1 MLKTKE
7 ITICTTNQGKVAEF
21 QEIFDN
27 LMQTRAD
34 LVSGLKTKSFSRDS
48 FKNLSDKGIQDFE
61 VDETED
67 TYLGNAALKAI
78 AGAKAVQGLALADD
92 SGIEV
97 FALNKA
103 PGIYSGRYLRDPS
116 KGISA
121 LLNEM
126 QAHNDRRVRYVCAL
140 VLAEPS
146 GKILFQTQQYWYGE
160 LAYEKHGEQGFGFDP
175 VVYPCLEEAARK
187 RTSPR
192 LDMALGNDLAEEGFI
207 TDYSIDKSRTVAEL
221 SSKEKNSYS
230 HRFKAV
236 QEFLGFLNNSYKII

>member
-27 LMQTRAD
+27 LMQANAD
-34 LVSGLKTKSFSRDS
+34 LASGLKTQNFSRDS
-48 FKNLSDKGIQDFE
+48 FKNLSDKGIYDFE
-61 VDETED
+61 VDETQD

-103 PGIYSGRYLRDPS
+103 PGIYSGRYLRDPN
-116 KGISA
+116 KGINA

-146 GKILFQTQQYWYGE
+146 GKILFQTQRYWYGE

-175 VVYPCLEEAARK
+175 VVYPCL
-187 RTSPR
+187 
-192 LDMALGNDLAEEGFI
+192 DMALENNLEGEWFI

-236 QEFLGFLNNSYKII
+236 QKLLKFLGEAKYA

>member
-1 MLKTKE
+1 MLKTQE

-27 LMQTRAD
+27 LMQGNAD
-34 LVSGLKTKSFSRDS
+34 LASGLKTKSFSRES

-67 TYLGNAALKAI
+67 TYFGNAALKAI

-116 KGISA
+116 KGINA

-126 QAHNDRRVRYVCAL
+126 QAYNDRRVRYVCAL

-146 GKILFQTQQYWYGE
+146 GEILFQTQQYWYGE

-175 VVYPCLEEAARK
+175 VVYPCIEDCEQ
-187 RTSPR
+187 S
-192 LDMALGNDLAEEGFI
+192 LDTALGNDLTEDFI
-207 TDYSIDKSRTVAEL
+207 IDYSIDKLRTVAEL

-236 QEFLGFLNNSYKII
+236 QKLLKFLSEA

>member
-1 MLKTKE
+1 MLKTQE

-27 LMQTRAD
+27 LMQANAE
-34 LVSGLKTKSFSRDS
+34 LASGLKTQNFSRDS
-48 FKNLSDKGIQDFE
+48 FKNLSDKGIYDFD

-78 AGAKAVQGLALADD
+78 AGAEAVQGLALADD

-103 PGIYSGRYLRDPS
+103 PGIYSSRYLRDPS
-116 KGISA
+116 KGINA

-175 VVYPCLEEAARK
+175 VVYPCL
-187 RTSPR
+187 
-192 LDMALGNDLAEEGFI
+192 DMALGNDLEGDNFI
-207 TDYSIDKSRTVAEL
+207 IDYSIDESRTVAEL

-236 QEFLGFLNNSYKII
+236 QEFLRFLYV

>member
-27 LMQTRAD
+27 LMQANAD
-34 LVSGLKTKSFSRDS
+34 LASGLKTQNFSRDS
-48 FKNLSDKGIQDFE
+48 FKNLSDKGIYDFE
-61 VDETED
+61 VDETQD

-103 PGIYSGRYLRDPS
+103 PGIYSGRYLRDPN
-116 KGISA
+116 KGINA

-146 GKILFQTQQYWYGE
+146 GKILFQTQRYWYGE

-175 VVYPCLEEAARK
+175 VVYPCL
-187 RTSPR
+187 
-192 LDMALGNDLAEEGFI
+192 DMALENNLEGEGFI

-236 QEFLGFLNNSYKII
+236 QKLLKFLGEAEYA

>member
-1 MLKTKE
+1 MLKTLD

-27 LMQTRAD
+27 LMQASAD
-34 LVSGLKTKSFSRDS
+34 LASGLKTKSFSRDS
-48 FKNLSDKGIQDFE
+48 FKNLSDKGIHDFE

-78 AGAKAVQGLALADD
+78 AGAKAIQGLALADD

-103 PGIYSGRYLRDPS
+103 PGIYSGRYLRDPN
-116 KGISA
+116 KGINA

-146 GKILFQTQQYWYGE
+146 GKILFQTQRYWYGE

-175 VVYPCLEEAARK
+175 VVYPCL
-187 RTSPR
+187 
-192 LDMALGNDLAEEGFI
+192 DMALGNDLAAEGFI

-236 QEFLGFLNNSYKII
+236 QEFLSFLNNSYKII

>member
-27 LMQTRAD
+27 LMQANAD
-34 LVSGLKTKSFSRDS
+34 LASGLKTQNFSRDS
-48 FKNLSDKGIQDFE
+48 FKNLSDKGIYDFE

-103 PGIYSGRYLRDPS
+103 PGIYSGRYLRDPN
-116 KGISA
+116 KGINA

-146 GKILFQTQQYWYGE
+146 GKILFQTQRYWYGE

-175 VVYPCLEEAARK
+175 VVYPCL
-187 RTSPR
+187 
-192 LDMALGNDLAEEGFI
+192 DMALENNLEGEGFI

-236 QEFLGFLNNSYKII
+236 QKLLKFLGEAKYA

>member
-1 MLKTKE
+1 MLNAQD

-27 LMQTRAD
+27 LMQVNAD
-34 LVSGLKTKSFSRDS
+34 LALGLTKQNFSRDS
-48 FKNLSDKGIQDFE
+48 FKTLAHRGIHDFE

-78 AGAKAVQGLALADD
+78 AGAKAFQGLALADD

-116 KGISA
+116 KGINA

-175 VVYPCLEEAARK
+175 VVYPCLD
-187 RTSPR
+187 T
-192 LDMALGNDLAEEGFI
+192 ALGNDLEGDNFI

-236 QEFLGFLNNSYKII
+236 QEFLRFLYV

>member
-27 LMQTRAD
+27 LMQVNAD
-34 LVSGLKTKSFSRDS
+34 LALGLKKRNFSRDS
-48 FKNLSDKGIQDFE
+48 FKNLSDKGIYDFE
-61 VDETED
+61 VDETQD

-103 PGIYSGRYLRDPS
+103 PGIYSGRYLRDPN
-116 KGISA
+116 KGINA

-146 GKILFQTQQYWYGE
+146 GKILFQTQRYWYGE

-175 VVYPCLEEAARK
+175 VVYPCL
-187 RTSPR
+187 
-192 LDMALGNDLAEEGFI
+192 DMALENNLEGEGFI

-236 QEFLGFLNNSYKII
+236 QKLLKFLGEAKYA

>member
-1 MLKTKE
+1 MLKTLD

-27 LMQTRAD
+27 LMQVNAD
-34 LVSGLKTKSFSRDS
+34 LALGLKKWNFSRDS
-48 FKNLSDKGIQDFE
+48 FKTLAYRGIHDFE

-103 PGIYSGRYLRDPS
+103 PGIYSGRYLRDPN
-116 KGISA
+116 KGINA

-175 VVYPCLEEAARK
+175 VVYPCL
-187 RTSPR
+187 
-192 LDMALGNDLAEEGFI
+192 DIALGNDLADESFI

-236 QEFLGFLNNSYKII
+236 REFLSFLNDSYKVI

>member
-1 MLKTKE
+1 MLKTLD

-27 LMQTRAD
+27 LMQANAD
-34 LVSGLKTKSFSRDS
+34 LASGLKTQNFSRDS
-48 FKNLSDKGIQDFE
+48 FKNLSDKGIYDFE

-78 AGAKAVQGLALADD
+78 AGANAVQGLALADD

-116 KGISA
+116 KGINA

-146 GKILFQTQQYWYGE
+146 GKILFQTQRYWYGE

-175 VVYPCLEEAARK
+175 VVYPCL
-187 RTSPR
+187 
-192 LDMALGNDLAEEGFI
+192 DMALENNLEGEGFI

-236 QEFLGFLNNSYKII
+236 QEFLSFLNNSYKII

>member
-27 LMQTRAD
+27 LMQANVD
-34 LVSGLKTKSFSRDS
+34 LASGLKTQDFSRDS
-48 FKNLSDKGIQDFE
+48 FKNLSDKGIYDFE

-67 TYLGNAALKAI
+67 TYLGNAALKAT

-116 KGISA
+116 KGINA

-126 QAHNDRRVRYVCAL
+126 RAHNDRRVRYVCAL

-175 VVYPCLEEAARK
+175 VVYPCL
-187 RTSPR
+187 
-192 LDMALGNDLAEEGFI
+192 DMALGNDLEGDNFI

-236 QEFLGFLNNSYKII
+236 QKLLKFLSEA

>member
-1 MLKTKE
+1 MLKTQE

-27 LMQTRAD
+27 LMQGNAD
-34 LVSGLKTKSFSRDS
+34 LAFGLKTKSFSRDS
-48 FKNLSDKGIQDFE
+48 FKNLSDKGIQDFK

-116 KGISA
+116 KGINA

-146 GKILFQTQQYWYGE
+146 GRILFQTQQYWYGE

-175 VVYPCLEEAARK
+175 VVYPCL
-187 RTSPR
+187 
-192 LDMALGNDLAEEGFI
+192 DMALGNDLEGDNFI
-207 TDYSIDKSRTVAEL
+207 IDYSIDKSRTVAEL

-236 QEFLGFLNNSYKII
+236 QEFLRFLYV

>member
-27 LMQTRAD
+27 LMQANAD
-34 LVSGLKTKSFSRDS
+34 LASGLKTQNFSRDS
-48 FKNLSDKGIQDFE
+48 FKNLSDKGIYDFE

-116 KGISA
+116 KGIKA

-146 GKILFQTQQYWYGE
+146 GKILFQTQRYWYGE

-175 VVYPCLEEAARK
+175 VVYPCL
-187 RTSPR
+187 
-192 LDMALGNDLAEEGFI
+192 DMALENNLEGEGFI

-236 QEFLGFLNNSYKII
+236 QKLLKFLGEAKYA

>member
-1 MLKTKE
+1 MLKTLD

-27 LMQTRAD
+27 LMQVNAD
-34 LVSGLKTKSFSRDS
+34 LALGLKKWNFSRDS
-48 FKNLSDKGIQDFE
+48 FKTLAYRGIHDFE

-103 PGIYSGRYLRDPS
+103 PGIYSGRYLRDPN
-116 KGISA
+116 KGINA

-187 RTSPR
+187 PTSST
-192 LDMALGNDLAEEGFI
+192 LDMALGNDLADESFI

-236 QEFLGFLNNSYKII
+236 REFLSFLNDSYKVI

>member
-1 MLKTKE
+1 MLKTQE

-34 LVSGLKTKSFSRDS
+34 LVSGLKIQDFSRDS
-48 FKNLSDKGIQDFE
+48 FKNLSDQGIYDFE

-67 TYLGNAALKAI
+67 TYFGNAALKAI

-97 FALNKA
+97 FVLNKA

-126 QAHNDRRVRYVCAL
+126 QAYEDRRVRYVCAL

-175 VVYPCLEEAARK
+175 VVYPCLDENVEIENCEQ
-187 RTSPR
+187 P
-192 LDMALGNDLAEEGFI
+192 LDTALGNDLEGDNFI

-236 QEFLGFLNNSYKII
+236 QELLKFLGEV

>member
-27 LMQTRAD
+27 LMQANAD
-34 LVSGLKTKSFSRDS
+34 LASGLKTQNFSRDS
-48 FKNLSDKGIQDFE
+48 FKNLSDKGIYDFE
-61 VDETED
+61 VDETQD

-103 PGIYSGRYLRDPS
+103 PGIYSGRYLRDPN
-116 KGISA
+116 KGINA

-146 GKILFQTQQYWYGE
+146 GKILFQTQRYWYGE

-175 VVYPCLEEAARK
+175 VVYPCL
-187 RTSPR
+187 
-192 LDMALGNDLAEEGFI
+192 DMALGNDLEGDDFI
-207 TDYSIDKSRTVAEL
+207 TAYSIDKSRTVAEL

-236 QEFLGFLNNSYKII
+236 QKLLKFLGEAEYA

>member
-27 LMQTRAD
+27 LMQANAD
-34 LVSGLKTKSFSRDS
+34 LASGLKTQNFSRDS
-48 FKNLSDKGIQDFE
+48 FKNLSDKGIYDFE

-103 PGIYSGRYLRDPS
+103 PGIYSGRYLRDPN
-116 KGISA
+116 KGINA

-146 GKILFQTQQYWYGE
+146 GKILFQTQRYWYGE

-175 VVYPCLEEAARK
+175 VVYPCL
-187 RTSPR
+187 
-192 LDMALGNDLAEEGFI
+192 DMALENNLEGEGFI

-236 QEFLGFLNNSYKII
+236 QKLLKFLGEAEYA

>member
-27 LMQTRAD
+27 LMQANAD
-34 LVSGLKTKSFSRDS
+34 LASGLKTQNFSRDS
-48 FKNLSDKGIQDFE
+48 FKNLSDKGIYDFE

-116 KGISA
+116 KGINA

-126 QAHNDRRVRYVCAL
+126 QDHNDRRVRYVCAL

-146 GKILFQTQQYWYGE
+146 GKILFQTQRYWYGE

-175 VVYPCLEEAARK
+175 VVYPCL
-187 RTSPR
+187 
-192 LDMALGNDLAEEGFI
+192 DMALENNLEREGFI

-221 SSKEKNSYS
+221 SPKEKNSYS

-236 QEFLGFLNNSYKII
+236 QKLLKFLGEAEYA

>member
-27 LMQTRAD
+27 LMQANVD
-34 LVSGLKTKSFSRDS
+34 LASGLKTQDFSRDS
-48 FKNLSDKGIQDFE
+48 FKNLSDKGIYDFE

-67 TYLGNAALKAI
+67 TYLGNAALKAT

-103 PGIYSGRYLRDPS
+103 PGIYSGRYLRDLS
-116 KGISA
+116 KGINA

-175 VVYPCLEEAARK
+175 VVYPCLDENVEIENCEQ
-187 RTSPR
+187 P
-192 LDMALGNDLAEEGFI
+192 LDTALGNDLEGDNFI

-236 QEFLGFLNNSYKII
+236 QKLLKFLGEV

>member
-27 LMQTRAD
+27 LMQANAD
-34 LVSGLKTKSFSRDS
+34 LASGLKTQNFSRDS
-48 FKNLSDKGIQDFE
+48 FKNLSDKGIYDFE

-78 AGAKAVQGLALADD
+78 AGANAVQGLALADD

-116 KGISA
+116 KGINA

-146 GKILFQTQQYWYGE
+146 GKILFQTQRYWYGE

-175 VVYPCLEEAARK
+175 VVYPCL
-187 RTSPR
+187 
-192 LDMALGNDLAEEGFI
+192 DMALENNLEGEGFI

-236 QEFLGFLNNSYKII
+236 QKLLKFLGEAKYA

>member
-1 MLKTKE
+1 MLKTLD

-27 LMQTRAD
+27 LMQANAD
-34 LVSGLKTKSFSRDS
+34 LASGLKTQNFSRDS
-48 FKNLSDKGIQDFE
+48 FKNLSDKGIYDFE

-103 PGIYSGRYLRDPS
+103 PGIYSGRYLRNPS
-116 KGISA
+116 KGINA

-175 VVYPCLEEAARK
+175 VVYPCIEDCEQ
-187 RTSPR
+187 S
-192 LDMALGNDLAEEGFI
+192 LDTALGNDLTEDFI
-207 TDYSIDKSRTVAEL
+207 IDYSIDKLRTVAEL

-236 QEFLGFLNNSYKII
+236 QKLLKFLSEA

>member
-27 LMQTRAD
+27 LMQANAD
-34 LVSGLKTKSFSRDS
+34 LASGLKTQNFSRDS
-48 FKNLSDKGIQDFE
+48 FKNLSDKGIYDFE

-103 PGIYSGRYLRDPS
+103 PGIYSGRYLRDPN
-116 KGISA
+116 KGINA

-146 GKILFQTQQYWYGE
+146 GKILFQTQRYWYGE

-175 VVYPCLEEAARK
+175 VVYPCL
-187 RTSPR
+187 
-192 LDMALGNDLAEEGFI
+192 DMALGNDLEGDDFI
-207 TDYSIDKSRTVAEL
+207 TAYSIDKSRTVAEL

-236 QEFLGFLNNSYKII
+236 QKLLKFLGEAEYA